1 MRARN
6 PGLPPENHAP
16 PTQKKG
22 TLPIPRHFP
31 PRATA
36 TPRWLAE
43 VLLAFILSNFP
54 RVRALAVLVSGRRWT
69 YTVRVA
75 RIQKGTCGDSAAGQK
90 SGRIGTA
97 V

>member
-16 PTQKKG
+16 SRKK
-22 TLPIPRHFP
+22 RHAAHPPDHSP
-31 PRATA
+31 PRATEV
-36 TPRWLAE
+36 PRWLAE
-43 VLLAFILSNFP
+43 VLLAFILNNFP